1 MIKETLLDLYHF
13 IKNPTDTRFELSF
26 KEKTSFI
33 FILLIFE
40 LIITFV
46 LIAPIEWGMNLL
58 IDVRTDRINY
68 HETIWVM
75 VFGYI
80 MLMPLIEELI
90 FRYFL
95 RYKGFKTRFISIK
108 KWKSIFHILVYLSA
122 LMFGLVHLTNY
133 TNNENVFYILAPFT
147 IISQILG
154 GLIISFIRV
163 RLSFIYGVFYHSLWN
178 FIVLLALP
186 GLILVIQNPIKLN
199 SNKYSLS
206 VHEKLFFDEKFN
218 QEIKIDSANGKI
230 FEMNIKQYSLQHIL
244 DTLYKPKTF
253 YVDDVL
259 IDAKFKSK
267 YGVDKSKIVD
277 IFGENYDIKYN
288 YY

>member
-1 MIKETLLDLYHF
+1 
-13 IKNPTDTRFELSF
+13 
-26 KEKTSFI
+26 
-33 FILLIFE
+33 
-40 LIITFV
+40 
-46 LIAPIEWGMNLL
+46 
-58 IDVRTDRINY
+58 
-68 HETIWVM
+68 
-75 VFGYI
+75 
-80 MLMPLIEELI
+80 
-90 FRYFL
+90 
-95 RYKGFKTRFISIK
+95 
-108 KWKSIFHILVYLSA
+108 
-122 LMFGLVHLTNY
+122 MFGLVHLTNY